1 MLMCPPPVADC
12 TFPGTGCSNAP
23 TFPRDFPA
31 AMADGRGGG
40 DGRVCL
46 SSFLSWCVET
56 KRGGIP
62 SGSSGC
68 IATFSSSS
76 ADGPYSTGKAVLMT
90 SGSCQREQR
99 EFLKVCSH
107 WMTHLAA
114 VMLWAQHILPPRA
127 HIPQRGDADKV
138 QLGVR
143 CNGISLKS
151 NSLKKC
157 YP

>member
-1 MLMCPPPVADC
+1 MCPPAVADR
-12 TFPGTGCSNAP
+12 TFPGPGCSKAP

-31 AMADGRGGG
+31 VMADGRGGG

-62 SGSSGC
+62 SGSSGR

-90 SGSCQREQR
+90 SGSCRR
-99 EFLKVCSH
+99 NNRSFSVCSYH
-107 WMTHLAA
+107 TLKDTSSSCHAMISTHPTT
-114 VMLWAQHILPPRA
+114 QSPHSRR
-127 HIPQRGDADKV
+127 RGCRRSA
-138 QLGVR
+138 VR
-143 CNGISLKS
+143 CEMQRDILKIQ
-151 NSLKKC
+151 LFKKK
-157 YP
+157 

>member
-1 MLMCPPPVADC
+1 MCPPAEADC
-12 TFPGTGCSNAP
+12 TFPRAGGSRAP
-23 TFPRDFPA
+23 TFPRAFPA

-62 SGSSGC
+62 SGSLGR

-99 EFLKVCSH
+99 EFLKVCYHHAHLDLLESP
-107 WMTHLAA
+107 THLTV
-114 VMLWAQHILPPRA
+114 VMPW
-127 HIPQRGDADKV
+127 PQSIVPTTWSPHSLYRG
-138 QLGVR
+138 
-143 CNGISLKS
+143 C
-151 NSLKKC
+151 
-157 YP
+157 